1 MILAG
6 LKAQIAPY
14 AQMIKTIFIVAFIA
28 AVFYGGWKLKDY
40 QVANK
45 ENKELKEAIKQRDEL
60 QAKYDALSERVVGAL
75 ERNDAVQEKVI
86 ERTYREIEKPVYK
99 DCILPASG
107 VQLENEQR
115 QLLNAQIA
123 GDKPRVE

>member
-75 ERNDAVQEKVI
+75 ERNDAVQEKII